1 MQLCPDFTNYSL
13 ETSPQGHTTKNP
25 GIVWCLLSPNL
36 QLLRCHSHSAVYV
49 CYALGD
55 YNTLKNPCY
64 QNFVLQK
71 QSLASIFYSASLC
84 FFNLRVNML
93 SGENLLGTT
102 SWRWTMTLQNLFR
115 YSSHCVLR
123 GLCNSRNSALA
134 CTKSVLGHFILPRC
148 QSLTI
153 TFWGI
158 FEFPSPALFA
168 CLQLLPVPSSQIV
181 GKTQKKKA
189 CEKLAGRG
197 KRRKNFLFFY
207 FCVCTFSIQ
216 QTWPSRSLEQATPA
230 LAFRFSVAPHW
241 ALGKLVEE
249 AVILSM
255 SGQVEEANAVFQLV
269 TQVSKIGLSYLCKIS
284 CFVPQEPTLFRPH
297 DKSLTCIDHAY

>member
-102 SWRWTMTLQNLFR
+102 TWRWTMTLQNLFR

-134 CTKSVLGHFILPRC
+134 CTKSVLCHFILPRC

-153 TFWGI
+153 TFWGDI
-158 FEFPSPALFA
+158 WVSLSGTFRLSPALACSKLSNSGEDAKEKGTRKVGGAGKKEKKVSSHFIFVFA
-168 CLQLLPVPSSQIV
+168 LSQFSKPDHLGAWNRPLQLSLFVSQLLPTEPWES
-181 GKTQKKKA
+181 
-189 CEKLAGRG
+189 LL
-197 KRRKNFLFFY
+197 RRQSFY
-207 FCVCTFSIQ
+207 
-216 QTWPSRSLEQATPA
+216 P
-230 LAFRFSVAPHW
+230 W
-241 ALGKLVEE
+241 AGKLKKQ
-249 AVILSM
+249 M
-255 SGQVEEANAVFQLV
+255 
-269 TQVSKIGLSYLCKIS
+269 LCFNWLPKWA
-284 CFVPQEPTLFRPH
+284 R
-297 DKSLTCIDHAY
+297 